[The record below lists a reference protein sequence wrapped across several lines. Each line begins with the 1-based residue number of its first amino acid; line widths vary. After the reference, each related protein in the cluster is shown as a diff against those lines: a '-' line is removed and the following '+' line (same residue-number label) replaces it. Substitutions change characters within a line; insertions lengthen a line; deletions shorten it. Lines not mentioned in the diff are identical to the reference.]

1 MKSKTNTKIVLIGLM
16 ISTFLSAIEGTI
28 VSTAIPKIA
37 SDLGGV
43 QMISWVVSIYLLSMV
58 VTTPIFGKVADL
70 FGRKPVFMIGT
81 VVFLLG
87 SILSGLSQTMEQ
99 LIIFRAVQGIGAG
112 ALIPVTFTIIGD
124 VFQYEQRAKIQGLI
138 SAMWGVAGILG
149 PITGGLLVDYV
160 SWRWIFYFNLPFGI
174 LSLILILSALHE
186 GFVRKKHH
194 IDYWGV
200 LTFTVSMTCFLYALL
215 QGGTTFPW
223 NSPMIIGLFML
234 SLVLGIIFFFIEW
247 KSPEPMLPLKL
258 FANRIIAVSNLS
270 GFLISFVLV
279 AVSFYI
285 PLWVQGVY
293 GEGATFSGL
302 IIVPMTITWPIS
314 AALCGKLITKFG
326 IRVITLLGMILII
339 CSSISLAFASA
350 YLPMHWVLALLMGA
364 FGLGFGFLFTTM
376 TFSVQSAVGW
386 SLRGTA
392 IASNQFLRNLGQTI
406 GIALFGL
413 LLNKGIV
420 YHMSKDL
427 AAKMDTN
434 KALNPEYAS
443 TLPHN
448 ILQEYRG
455 ALASSLHFVFI
466 VVAVFAMVSFLII
479 LALPK
484 GKPEVQINIQAE

>member
-1 MKSKTNTKIVLIGLM
+1 MQKKTNTKIVLIGLM

-58 VTTPIFGKVADL
+58 VTTPIFGKIADL

-81 VVFLLG
+81 IVFLVG

-99 LIIFRAVQGIGAG
+99 LIIFRGIQGIGAG

-124 VFQYEQRAKIQGLI
+124 VFQFEQRAKIQGLI

-149 PITGGLLVDYV
+149 PLTGGLLVDYV

-186 GFVRKKHH
+186 SFERKKHH
-194 IDYWGV
+194 IDYWGALV
-200 LTFTVSMTCFLYALL
+200 FTLGITSFLYALL
-215 QGGTTFPW
+215 EGGTAFPW
-223 NSPMIIGLFML
+223 DSPIIIGLF
-234 SLVLGIIFFFIEW
+234 SVSAVLAIIFFFIEW

-258 FANRIIAVSNLS
+258 FSNRIIAVANLS

-302 IIVPMTITWPIS
+302 IIVSMTITWPLS
-314 AALCGKLITKFG
+314 AALCGKFITKYG
-326 IRVITLLGMILII
+326 IRSITLMGIILII
-339 CSSISLAFASA
+339 CSSISLAIASA

-386 SLRGTA
+386 NLRGIA
-392 IASNQFLRNLGQTI
+392 IASNQFLRTLGQTI
-406 GIALFGL
+406 GIAVFGL
-413 LLNKGIV
+413 LLNNGIV
-420 YHMSKDL
+420 QHMSKDL
-427 AAKMDTN
+427 AAKMDMN
-434 KALNPEYAS
+434 KALSPEYAG
-443 TLPHN
+443 TPPLN
-448 ILQEYRG
+448 ILQGYRD
-455 ALASSLHFVFI
+455 ALASSLHLVFI
-466 VVAVFAMVSFLII
+466 VIALIALVSFLII

-484 GKPEVQINIQAE
+484 GRHEVNEHA

>member
-1 MKSKTNTKIVLIGLM
+1 MQSKTNTKIVLIGLM

-28 VSTAIPKIA
+28 VSTAIPQIA

-43 QMISWVVSIYLLSMV
+43 QMISWVVSIYLLTMV
-58 VTTPIFGKVADL
+58 ITTPIFGKVADL

-81 VVFLLG
+81 LVFLLG

-99 LIIFRAVQGIGAG
+99 LIIFRAIQGIGAG

-149 PITGGLLVDYV
+149 PISGGLLVDYV

-174 LSLILILSALHE
+174 LSLALILSALHE
-186 GFVRKKHH
+186 HTERKKHH

-200 LTFTVSMTCFLYALL
+200 LTFTVSMTSFLYALL

-223 NSPMIIGLFML
+223 DSPLIIGLFSL
-234 SLVLGIIFFFIEW
+234 SLIGGILFFFIEW

-258 FANRIIAVSNLS
+258 FSNRIIAVTNLS
-270 GFLISFVLV
+270 GFLISAILV

-293 GEGATFSGL
+293 GEGATLSGL
-302 IIVPMTITWPIS
+302 IIVPMTITWPLS
-314 AALCGKLITKFG
+314 AALCGKLLTKYG
-326 IRVITLLGMILII
+326 VRIIILLGMVLII

-386 SLRGTA
+386 NLRGTA
-392 IASNQFLRNLGQTI
+392 IASYQFLRTLGQTI
-406 GIALFGL
+406 GIAVFGL
-413 LLNKGIV
+413 LLNSGIIH
-420 YHMSKDL
+420 HMSKDL
-427 AAKMDTN
+427 AAKMDMN
-434 KALNPEYAS
+434 KALSPAYAS
-443 TLPHN
+443 TLPPN
-448 ILQEYRG
+448 ILEEYRG
-455 ALASSLHFVFI
+455 ALASSLHLVFI
-466 VVAVFAMVSFLII
+466 VIAVIALLAFLIV

-484 GKPEVQINIQAE
+484 GRSEAESMQ

>member
-1 MKSKTNTKIVLIGLM
+1 MQKKTNTKIVLIGLM

-43 QMISWVVSIYLLSMV
+43 QKISWVVSIYLLSMV
-58 VTTPIFGKVADL
+58 VTTPIFGKISDL

-99 LIIFRAVQGIGAG
+99 LIIFRAIQGIGAG

-124 VFQYEQRAKIQGLI
+124 VFQFEQRAKIQGLI

-149 PITGGLLVDYV
+149 PLTGGLLVDYV

-174 LSLILILSALHE
+174 LSLILILSALQE
-186 GFVRKKHH
+186 GFERKKHH
-194 IDYWGV
+194 IDYWGA
-200 LTFTVSMTCFLYALL
+200 LAFTLSMTCFLYALL
-215 QGGTTFPW
+215 EGGSAFPW
-223 NSPMIIGLFML
+223 DSPMIISLF
-234 SLVLGIIFFFIEW
+234 SISAILGIIFFYIEW

-258 FANRIIAVSNLS
+258 FSNRIIAVVNLS

-279 AVSFYI
+279 AISFYI

-302 IIVPMTITWPIS
+302 IIVPMTITWPLS
-314 AALCGKLITKFG
+314 AALCGKFITKYG
-326 IRVITLLGMILII
+326 IRAITLWGITLII
-339 CSSISLAFASA
+339 CSSISLAIASA
-350 YLPMHWVLALLMGA
+350 YLPMHWVLAVLMGG

-386 SLRGTA
+386 NLRGIA
-392 IASNQFLRNLGQTI
+392 IASNQFLRTLGQTI
-406 GIALFGL
+406 GIAVFGL
-413 LLNKGIV
+413 LLNTGIV
-420 YHMSKDL
+420 RHMSKDL
-427 AAKMDTN
+427 ALQMDMN
-434 KALNPEYAS
+434 KALSPEYAS
-443 TLPHN
+443 TLPQN
-448 ILQEYRG
+448 ILQGYRS
-455 ALASSLHFVFI
+455 ALASSLHLVFI
-466 VVAVFAMVSFLII
+466 VIAVIALVSFLII

-484 GKPEVQINIQAE
+484 GRPVVKEHI